1 MSNSNATVDARER
14 LAEAVARMSDSETF
28 AAWLRARATFHDYSF
43 GNVCLI
49 VSQCP
54 DATQVA
60 GYKAWQKLGRQVRK
74 GEHGIRILAPCRVKV
89 AETDQAAGKS
99 DAYRV
104 VGFRCVSVFD
114 VAQTDGEPL
123 PELEYRPL
131 EGDAPGGMVA
141 LLDQVAADAG
151 LRVEYRPTGI
161 AGAHG
166 YLRRSDSLIVI
177 DAEQSP
183 AMRAKVLAHELGHFF
198 DPMLTDA
205 PDLYR
210 EHRGDCEAVAES
222 VAYVVA
228 HAFGYDA
235 GPSAIGYVTA
245 WTEGDAQRVTDLA
258 ERIDTAVAA
267 IVGRGKEVKA

>member
-1 MSNSNATVDARER
+1 MSNSDATSDARER
-14 LAEAVARMSDSETF
+14 LAEAVARMADTETF

-89 AETDQAAGKS
+89 AEADHAAGEG
-99 DAYRV
+99 DGYRV

-114 VAQTDGEPL
+114 VAQTDGEAL

-131 EGDAPGGMVA
+131 DGDAPAGMID
-141 LLDQVAADAG
+141 LLEQVAADAG
-151 LRVEYRPTGI
+151 LRVEYRPAGI

-166 YLRRSDSLIVI
+166 YLRRSESLIVI
-177 DAEQSP
+177 DPDQAP
-183 AMRAKVLAHELGHFF
+183 AMRAKVLAHELGHYF
-198 DPMLTDA
+198 DPWLIQHPDA
-205 PDLYR
+205 YGA
-210 EHRGDCEAVAES
+210 HRGDCEAVAES
-222 VAYVVA
+222 VAYVIA
-228 HAFGYDA
+228 ARFGVDA
-235 GPSAIGYVTA
+235 GASAVGYVAA
-245 WTEGDAQRVTDLA
+245 WVDGNAERVRDLA
-258 ERIDTAVAA
+258 ERIDASVAA
-267 IVGRGKEVKA
+267 ISPKGGDRA